1 MDVTSVRFAFT
12 LISSVAAFMGASA
25 CFMDFILLFIFL
37 QVFFSSSKSLLFAWN
52 TSRVVCCLCA
62 IYLFRLCC
70 CCFFSHALSI
80 FFCCCITFCL
90 NVSLSLLILL
100 SLPLTVAPNAV
111 DAFHCFCII
120 VYLWFL
126 FYSIH
131 SCFDIIF
138 VCHFILLSLCC
149 WCVYNFSLFHNGKIL
164 LRIIELLRGIVRLN
178 PIGKYVSTVK
188 NHAFAGA
195 IFIFPVWM
203 MGSQVGAS
211 IAYTLN

>member
-90 NVSLSLLILL
+90 NVSLSLALNSAVI
-100 SLPLTVAPNAV
+100 AV
-111 DAFHCFCII
+111 DRCSQCCWRFPLFLHNCVLVIL
-120 VYLWFL
+120 VLLHTFL
-126 FYSIH
+126 FR
-131 SCFDIIF
+131 
-138 VCHFILLSLCC
+138 
-149 WCVYNFSLFHNGKIL
+149 YNFCLPF
-164 LRIIELLRGIVRLN
+164 
-178 PIGKYVSTVK
+178 YF
-188 NHAFAGA
+188 AFALLLVC
-195 IFIFPVWM
+195 IQFFFI
-203 MGSQVGAS
+203 SQRKNSAANYWAAAWNCS
-211 IAYTLN
+211 FESNW

>member
-1 MDVTSVRFAFT
+1 M
-12 LISSVAAFMGASA
+12 
-25 CFMDFILLFIFL
+25 LLHSWV
-37 QVFFSSSKSLLFAWN
+37 QV
-52 TSRVVCCLCA
+52 
-62 IYLFRLCC
+62 
-70 CCFFSHALSI
+70 HALWISFYCL
-80 FFCCCITFCL
+80 FFCKFFFRRRKVYFLREIRLAWSVVFAQFIYFVSVVVVSFPMRSAYFSVVVLLSVWMCL
-90 NVSLSLLILL
+90 SLSLLILL

-211 IAYTLN
+211 IAYTLNWRWRVLLMW